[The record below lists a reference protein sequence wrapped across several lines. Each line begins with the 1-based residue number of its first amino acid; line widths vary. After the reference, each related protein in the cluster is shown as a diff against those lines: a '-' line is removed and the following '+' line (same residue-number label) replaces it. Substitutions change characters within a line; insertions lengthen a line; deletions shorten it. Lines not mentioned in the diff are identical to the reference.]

1 MIAGEDLLS
10 EKSDFCEIADF
21 FSVEAI
27 ALVEMNNV
35 ERDRGF
41 DLNSFWSKNKKQ
53 RVEVQSMLKQADE
66 QVEKFW
72 SVTENVFM
80 SKMEVGGA
88 LDASNIPSVP
98 FLDRLEAIVNEDAE
112 AKALFCASEA
122 GEFAIFGNSIDDE
135 CDFFFADEGRD
146 GDDVS
151 NNNITNINDSKKKFS
166 QKLQCRARD
175 VLVFELERAGFI
187 NTKTSQTIP
196 QSPPRHKKT
205 KSILKPQPWDALFFS
220 IERVRELQK
229 SAKVIDAS
237 PAESQEKEKK
247 DVERERLKKI
257 NIVADNLISSL
268 RDLDIIEACQ
278 LERLRKA
285 SKLTLSIPDGRVSK
299 VIEDKFKN
307 SRKVALVAF
316 EKFCASISS
325 SSQSSPLVITD
336 EMLEKRFINT
346 PTRNKENISNGSTP
360 VNDVDTAEE
369 KAKRHGTQAKKIL
382 SEWLYDNF
390 YPTETRKR
398 PVPTKTEKKALAIR
412 TGLTQTQVT
421 DWFVNARAR
430 LWKPRVEGIVRSVI
444 DELKQ
449 RQ

>member
-1 MIAGEDLLS
+1 VPTRTI
-10 EKSDFCEIADF
+10 EK
-21 FSVEAI
+21 
-27 ALVEMNNV
+27 
-35 ERDRGF
+35 GF
-41 DLNSFWSKNKKQ
+41 
-53 RVEVQSMLKQADE
+53 EVD
-66 QVEKFW
+66 
-72 SVTENVFM
+72 
-80 SKMEVGGA
+80 
-88 LDASNIPSVP
+88 
-98 FLDRLEAIVNEDAE
+98 
-112 AKALFCASEA
+112 
-122 GEFAIFGNSIDDE
+122 
-135 CDFFFADEGRD
+135 
-146 GDDVS
+146 
-151 NNNITNINDSKKKFS
+151 
-166 QKLQCRARD
+166 
-175 VLVFELERAGFI
+175 
-187 NTKTSQTIP
+187 
-196 QSPPRHKKT
+196 
-205 KSILKPQPWDALFFS
+205 
-220 IERVRELQK
+220 
-229 SAKVIDAS
+229 
-237 PAESQEKEKK
+237 
-247 DVERERLKKI
+247 
-257 NIVADNLISSL
+257 
-268 RDLDIIEACQ
+268 
-278 LERLRKA
+278 
-285 SKLTLSIPDGRVSK
+285 VSK
-299 VIEDKFKN
+299 VIEDKFKS